1 MLQPISNRF
10 AAAALVVAMIAA
22 CNTPAGLKEDARE
35 LREDVERCS
44 DGDECVLI
52 SVDSDCTGLLGC
64 PFPVR
69 AARKTYAEARAKEIA
84 EASRGLSECTMAS
97 CAGGLSARCDTAQ
110 SKCVRVTQDGGTL

>member
-1 MLQPISNRF
+1 MNRL
-10 AAAALVVAMIAA
+10 AAAALVVAVLLA

-69 AARKTYAEARAKEIA
+69 AARRAYAEERAKEIA
-84 EASRGLSECTMAS
+84 EASRGLNECTEAS
-97 CAGGLSARCDTAQ
+97 CTGGLTARCNTVQ
-110 SKCVRVTQDGGTL
+110 GKCVRVTQDAGTL